1 MKTFQKF
8 MEMASR
14 RSLTSKESKIAN
26 NLISAATKGFLEKI
40 PLNDIFDA
48 LKQIGVHAVQED
60 GTPWSGFLTGGA
72 ECGSR
77 DAEKQRAN
85 LDLVRTDDGTPL
97 NNTLVLMW
105 CKMQSGNYEVVS
117 YVS

>member
-1 MKTFQKF
+1 MQTFHQF

-14 RSLTSKESKIAN
+14 RSLTSKESKTVN
-26 NLISAATKGFLEKI
+26 GLINAATKGFPQQI
-40 PLNDIFDA
+40 PLDDIFDA

-72 ECGSR
+72 ECGSQE
-77 DAEKQRAN
+77 AAKQRA
-85 LDLVRTDDGTPL
+85 LLSLVRDDGTPL
-97 NNTLVLMW
+97 NNVLTLMW
-105 CKMQSGNYEVVS
+105 CKMQSGNYEVVA